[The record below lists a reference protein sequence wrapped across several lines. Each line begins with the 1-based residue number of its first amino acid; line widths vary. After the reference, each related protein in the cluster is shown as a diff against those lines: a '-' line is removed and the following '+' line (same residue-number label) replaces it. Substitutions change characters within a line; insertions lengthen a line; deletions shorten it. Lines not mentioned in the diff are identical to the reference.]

1 MQGAQLRKTELG
13 STGLE
18 ITRVGLGAWA
28 IGGGGF
34 EWSWG
39 TQEDDESIAA
49 IHRALELGVNWIDT
63 AAQYGFGH
71 SEEVVGR
78 AIAGLAERP
87 YIFTKGGQPPGPG
100 GATLH
105 DLTRDGLRRELE
117 GSLSRLG
124 LEAVDLYQ
132 IHWPIPD
139 EQIEAGWAALVELR
153 DEGLTRHIGV
163 SNFSVEQLSRAQ
175 GIAPVETLQPPYS
188 LIAREVEDEIL
199 PFAGREGIGVIVYSP
214 MGSGLLSGSMTRE
227 RIDALPDDDW
237 RRRSPEFRDP
247 RLAEHLALVERL
259 RVVAERH
266 GTTPGAVAV
275 AWTLSNAAVDGA
287 IVGFRRPDQVDSIVA
302 AASLELDDEDVAEID
317 ASARQHRPEQLRVRD
332 RPDVTFWR
340 IDLPVLGVDQRRELA
355 AVRGWSHRVCRAAD
369 DGARDRIR
377 AKQLELGPK
386 VELVHEAAEPQRAPR
401 REPGPD
407 DGASHLGGREAA
419 GHDLPDPCGQARRD
433 RLRERQARGR
443 EEDQPL
449 DEVRPVDR
457 SDQRERRTHR
467 VTRER
472 DLAATGDLL
481 DEPGSVRG

>member
-39 TQEDDESIAA
+39 TQEDEESIAA

-78 AIAGLAERP
+78 AIAGLDEQP
-87 YIFTKGGQPPGPG
+87 FIFTKGGQPQGPG
-100 GATLH
+100 GSTLH

-124 LEAVDLYQ
+124 LETVDLYQ

-139 EQIEAGWAALVELR
+139 EQIEEGWAALVELR

-163 SNFSVEQLSRAQ
+163 SNFSVEQLRRVQAT
-175 GIAPVETLQPPYS
+175 APVETLQPPFS
-188 LIAREVEDEIL
+188 LIARGVEDEIL
-199 PFAGREGIGVIVYSP
+199 PFAEREGIGVIVYSP

-227 RIDALPDDDW
+227 RINALPDDDW
-237 RRRSPEFRDP
+237 RTRSPEFRDP

-259 RVVAERH
+259 RTVAERH

-275 AWTLSNAAVDGA
+275 AWTLLNPAVDGA
-287 IVGFRRPDQVDSIVA
+287 IVGFRRPDQVDPIVA
-302 AASLELDDEDVAEID
+302 AANLELDDEDVAEID
-317 ASARQHRPEQLRVRD
+317 GSA
-332 RPDVTFWR
+332 
-340 IDLPVLGVDQRRELA
+340 
-355 AVRGWSHRVCRAAD
+355 
-369 DGARDRIR
+369 
-377 AKQLELGPK
+377 
-386 VELVHEAAEPQRAPR
+386 
-401 REPGPD
+401 
-407 DGASHLGGREAA
+407 
-419 GHDLPDPCGQARRD
+419 
-433 RLRERQARGR
+433 
-443 EEDQPL
+443 
-449 DEVRPVDR
+449 
-457 SDQRERRTHR
+457 
-467 VTRER
+467 
-472 DLAATGDLL
+472 
-481 DEPGSVRG
+481 